1 MISTKNCSD
10 KSDKIEKLKTT
21 IQTSEAI
28 LIGAGAGLSASAGF
42 TYTGKRFEQYFF
54 DFIRKYGFR
63 DMYSGGFYPFERLE
77 EHWAYW
83 SRYIYINRYADVDNG
98 TYKKLFELVKD
109 KNYFVLTTNVDH
121 QFQKAGFDKNR
132 LFYTQGDYGLFQ
144 CSRPCHDTTYD
155 NEEIIHKMMES
166 QGYAFTKEGMLYIP
180 ENTELKMEIQ
190 TQLIP
195 YCPVCGRPMS
205 MNLRADDTFVEDEG
219 WHRAAERYSDF
230 IRRHQN
236 MRILFLEFGVG
247 MNTPRIIKYPFWQ
260 MTVKNKNA
268 VYGCINYGEAKCPT
282 EIKGQ
287 AICIDEDIQRILDI
301 L

>member
-1 MISTKNCSD
+1 
-10 KSDKIEKLKTT
+10 
-21 IQTSEAI
+21 
-28 LIGAGAGLSASAGF
+28 
-42 TYTGKRFEQYFF
+42 
-54 DFIRKYGFR
+54 
-63 DMYSGGFYPFERLE
+63 
-77 EHWAYW
+77 
-83 SRYIYINRYADVDNG
+83 
-98 TYKKLFELVKD
+98 
-109 KNYFVLTTNVDH
+109 
-121 QFQKAGFDKNR
+121 
-132 LFYTQGDYGLFQ
+132 
-144 CSRPCHDTTYD
+144 
-155 NEEIIHKMMES
+155 MMES

-247 MNTPRIIKYPFWQ
+247 MNTPGIIKYPFWQ

-282 EIKGQ
+282 KIKGQ